1 MGFFSKLKDQI
12 MQTPEELEIG
22 AKAKIQPAKEKSDE
36 TFNWEEI
43 NSRLNDYQSRL
54 KSVEQKLEKLTD
66 KAEVTNTTVAEPAVA
81 ATETIVNVVDTNFT
95 ESNKELERLNR
106 KRKSF
111 LNERKLA
118 RDRKDLDAAAECGAK
133 ILEIDEKINALK
145 GGD

>member
-1 MGFFSKLKDQI
+1 MGIFSKLKDQI
-12 MQTPEELEIG
+12 TLTPEELEIG

-43 NSRLNDYQSRL
+43 NSRLNDYESRL

-66 KAEVTNTTVAEPAVA
+66 KAEVTNTVAEPAVA
-81 ATETIVNVVDTNFT
+81 ATETRVNAVDTNFT

-133 ILEIDEKINALK
+133 ILEIDEKIKALQ